1 MAAANFFAPPLSEQL
16 HPYTALKQAD
26 TYLSFPKGTS
36 KLPSF
41 IVGPG
46 QREAFDEPEALS
58 LAFFNRY
65 LYMEAKSNDLV
76 PPQSTLVVGV
86 EPLQI
91 MVIRQLDGQVV
102 RSAAPML
109 CDENS
114 PAC

>member
-1 MAAANFFAPPLSEQL
+1 MPLSL
-16 HPYTALKQAD
+16 L
-26 TYLSFPKGTS
+26 LKGTS

-41 IVGPG
+41 IVSPG
-46 QREAFDEPEALS
+46 QREAFDEPKALS
-58 LAFFNRY
+58 LVFFNRY
-65 LYMEAKSNDLV
+65 LYMEAKPNDLV

-86 EPLQI
+86 EPLQM

-114 PAC
+114 PVC